1 MFDEIKSH
9 AADTATIEDVEV
21 LVGEA
26 IVDDRDATVA
36 ARVGGDAIKHRGIVG
51 AMATRLHNHRA
62 IYSEMRVQRRQHLLR
77 GIRRRITAVRRIGK
91 FRRRSEYMAMR
102 VTAAGRQPEAGFA
115 AVGEKVRLD
124 VHGVALAKRQTSYNP
139 SKRWQVAQLP
149 SLHDVFAEGGKSASD
164 NCGANPGHEGLVIG
178 EIDRGQQHRAKNLV
192 GLDQV
197 M

>member
-26 IVDDRDATVA
+26 IVDDGDATVA

-77 GIRRRITAVRRIGK
+77 SISGRVTAVRRIRELGG
-91 FRRRSEYMAMR
+91 RPEHMTMR
-102 VTAAGRQPEAGFA
+102 VATAGRQPEARFTT
-115 AVGEKVRLD
+115 VG
-124 VHGVALAKRQTSYNP
+124 
-139 SKRWQVAQLP
+139 
-149 SLHDVFAEGGKSASD
+149 
-164 NCGANPGHEGLVIG
+164 
-178 EIDRGQQHRAKNLV
+178 
-192 GLDQV
+192 
-197 M
+197 